1 MASRTKVQGSE
12 FGVEG
17 LRARI
22 YGLGF
27 LGIPMFWNEDV
38 GFGVSGL
45 GGPGEFEISSV
56 SSVPGALHVSG
67 VCTSFRLGF
76 RV

>member
-1 MASRTKVQGSE
+1 MGSRGS
-12 FGVEG
+12 GTRC

-27 LGIPMFWNEDV
+27 LGIPIFWNEDV

-45 GGPGEFEISSV
+45 GRPEEIEISSV
-56 SSVPGALHVSG
+56 SSVPGVLHVSG